1 MDRFEARLNLVPL
14 AASASGLCFLRY
26 LPWSGHLRVLECRTP
41 QVGCLL
47 TIAGEIMIWTVLA
60 TIAAVIA
67 AVIPLMVWSQN
78 KREQSTGSRLLAQ
91 MMITPIGATQVEIAK
106 FRCAV
111 VPPNGDQSYLVN
123 VLNSQEA
130 RKDLASRASRI
141 PLDLPQQFLD
151 KASVFSELTNS
162 KIAFA
167 LSQVNRLKSMSLM
180 VGDLSDSASEDE
192 INELVLALLTQIK
205 EAEDATGEAF
215 QALLKAGK
223 GSV

>member
-1 MDRFEARLNLVPL
+1 
-14 AASASGLCFLRY
+14 
-26 LPWSGHLRVLECRTP
+26 
-41 QVGCLL
+41 
-47 TIAGEIMIWTVLA
+47 MIWTVLA
-60 TIAAVIA
+60 TIGAVIA

-78 KREQSTGSRLLAQ
+78 KREQSTGSQLLAQ

-111 VPPNGDQSYLVN
+111 VPPNGDQSYLVS

-151 KASVFSELTNS
+151 KAGVFSELTNN

-167 LSQVNRLKSMSLM
+167 LSQVSLLKSMSLL
-180 VGDLSDSASEDE
+180 VGDLSDSASEEE
-192 INELVLALLTQIK
+192 INEHVLAMLTQIQ
-205 EAEDATGEAF
+205 EAEKATGEAF
-215 QALLKAGK
+215 QVLLKAGK
-223 GSV
+223 ASV